1 MKKSCLAPPAPRRVL
16 QEQFSHLSLLHLR
29 PPSWCQAASAGGVSR
44 PDCGS
49 AAASEESAA
58 ALLLVL
64 ELGRH
69 LATGT
74 GTTDCLFMGKQY
86 TIIH

>member
-1 MKKSCLAPPAPRRVL
+1 MKKSCLAPPATGGVL
-16 QEQFSHLSLLHLR
+16 QEQFSHQSLLHGP

-74 GTTDCLFMGKQY
+74 GKQY
-86 TIIH
+86 IIY